1 MARRAEESGLN
12 RSVYFATPT
21 LRSNQRPGTATE
33 LAAAG
38 GPKFRV
44 HLPNGESRANL
55 NCASRRHSFSKKTF
69 PKGTSE
75 LDLAVSKSE
84 ASSGGGTEGSNPL
97 PSSRESANPRSLSGG
112 PPQATDIFKTGG
124 GRPECKRRAALR
136 HRTPQPDKAEPM
148 LVDLGELPLRLGR
161 LGAERGPWRGGANRQ
176 TRPSGTKVRPDANS
190 VLIHHRS
197 PGPAPASVGRPLAVG
212 ATPQC
217 GTNCHC
223 CV

>member
-33 LAAAG
+33 LAAAA

-97 PSSRESANPRSLSGG
+97 PSSGESVANLTFGAHPIDDRRMIADDSQPG
-112 PPQATDIFKTGG
+112 TH
-124 GRPECKRRAALR
+124 GRAGERAG
-136 HRTPQPDKAEPM
+136 D
-148 LVDLGELPLRLGR
+148 
-161 LGAERGPWRGGANRQ
+161 
-176 TRPSGTKVRPDANS
+176 
-190 VLIHHRS
+190 
-197 PGPAPASVGRPLAVG
+197 
-212 ATPQC
+212 
-217 GTNCHC
+217 
-223 CV
+223 